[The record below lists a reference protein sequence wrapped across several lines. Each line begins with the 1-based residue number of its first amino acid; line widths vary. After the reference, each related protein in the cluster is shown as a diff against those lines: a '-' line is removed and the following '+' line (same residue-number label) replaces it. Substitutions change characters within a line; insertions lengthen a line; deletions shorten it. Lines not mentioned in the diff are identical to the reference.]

1 MAELPS
7 ISVDGA
13 THAGGQELPR
23 GLDGAPTSPQSSLL
37 TPVRPAHSVPISP
50 ERCANILSTLQEMN
64 TATPDMEGC
73 RRLLEC
79 VSDELRAESGVLM
92 LCNPLT
98 RKLEFVVHN
107 QDPAIPRLYA
117 DYYCDLD
124 PTCLPDAI
132 RGTAPLPSGPRFHAV
147 SDLKDVV
154 DYGWLVSTEFYNDF
168 FRSADIYYDL
178 VAFVSTP
185 SARAAVGLH
194 RAHGLAPFSAEEAAI
209 LDMIAPFVGN
219 HLERMASAS
228 VLSAFHAGPEKGVI
242 LCDAQGRILYCN
254 DVARTLCSSVVQ
266 SDSSPHVL
274 QEASYIGYKLDDLQG
289 LAARCDLEV
298 VSRDVLL
305 DQGGLGRLIT
315 VEPRSGAGAFTEL
328 LQQRFGLSE
337 REIEVL
343 GRVMT
348 GSGNRE
354 IAHALFIAE
363 CTVKKHMQSISTKV
377 GARTRTGIAH
387 AVRQELGLPL

>member
-1 MAELPS
+1 MCRPE
-7 ISVDGA
+7 
-13 THAGGQELPR
+13 
-23 GLDGAPTSPQSSLL
+23 SSLL
-37 TPVRPAHSVPISP
+37 TPPRSARSVPISA
-50 ERCANILSTLQEMN
+50 ERCANILSTLQQMN

-73 RRLLEC
+73 RQLLEC
-79 VSDELRAESGVLM
+79 VADELHAERGVLI
-92 LCNPLT
+92 LRNPLT
-98 RKLEFVVHN
+98 MKLEFVVHN
-107 QDPAIPRLYA
+107 QDPAIPKLYA

-124 PTCLPDAI
+124 PTGLPDAI
-132 RGTAPLPSGPRFHAV
+132 RGTAPLPAGPRFHAV
-147 SDLKDVV
+147 SDLKDVI

-228 VLSAFHAGPEKGVI
+228 ILSTFQKGADKGVI
-242 LCDAQGRILYCN
+242 LCDVQGRILYCN
-254 DVARTLCSSVVQ
+254 DIARTLCSSLAQ
-266 SDSSPHVL
+266 ADSTPDLLPDS
-274 QEASYIGYKLDDLQG
+274 SYIGYRLDDLEA

-298 VSRDVLL
+298 VCRDVML
-305 DQGGLGRLIT
+305 DEGRPGRMIT
-315 VEPRSGAGAFTEL
+315 LEGRSGAAAFTEL
-328 LQQRFGLSE
+328 LQQRFGLTE

-343 GRVMT
+343 SRVMT
-348 GSGNRE
+348 GSGNRD
-354 IAHALFIAE
+354 IAQALFIAE

-377 GARTRTGIAH
+377 GARTRTAITH
-387 AVRQELGLPL
+387 VVRQELGLTL